1 MPLRHF
7 VHQGNPG
14 RSPKKVPQTIVIGVE
29 REIASRSISVKSFY
43 TRLVNSTCEIR
54 TDSLVQRT
62 HQFGRFEMQFPRHS
76 QTDEKSSAGRGLTIR
91 RAAALALAASVFLP
105 TTQAEAANSLLEL
118 FQQRRQQQAPQI
130 APQPELPKAATPKA
144 VAAPRPS
151 TPNTAAR
158 SVPPAQRVTVKG
170 PQIYDYKP
178 DALVN
183 VDFSALDMGVTA
195 ATEPATVDP
204 LTSGMSPIRP
214 KMHEETPGQR
224 AFDAAVDY
232 LKSVNVK
239 AEKEIAQAIV
249 DYYSNKRSFMWSAD
263 DKVLDRAK
271 DVAAFFARADEDG
284 LNPDEYAVTIPADT
298 FDAAAQAERQQK
310 LAEFEIR
317 MSARALRYAIDAG
330 EGRVIADRLSGFHDL
345 PRDRVD
351 PKAVLE
357 KLASESDP
365 AAYLHG
371 FQPDNE
377 QYAALKR
384 ELANTEPPAAEP
396 IRISLNGVI
405 KPGDA
410 NPQLGK
416 VVALISRHAP
426 ASYLAEHR
434 QVLDAHANGD
444 VYDPE
449 LVAAIKDYQKL
460 SGSTPDGVIGRNT
473 LSALQGEQ
481 SSIKRDRILYS
492 MERLRWLPHD
502 FGTRYVMVN
511 QPAYRAEYF
520 EDGKEK
526 LAMNVVI
533 GSPSHQ
539 TYFFYNKVQT
549 VVFNPSWGVPRSI
562 ILNEMLPKVMR
573 DTSYLDRNGYE
584 VYADGKKVS
593 ASAVNWSAVA
603 AGKAHVGIRQ
613 KPSLDNAL
621 GELKIL
627 FPNSHDI
634 YMHDTPAKSYFSR
647 DMRALSHG
655 CIRLERPRDMAA
667 AVMGTTVQDLD
678 KYFGKNERGI
688 KVKEP
693 VPVYISYFTAWPDA
707 SGQIRYYGDV
717 YDRDSSLQKAFDKTA
732 DSRLAAL

>member
-1 MPLRHF
+1 
-7 VHQGNPG
+7 
-14 RSPKKVPQTIVIGVE
+14 
-29 REIASRSISVKSFY
+29 
-43 TRLVNSTCEIR
+43 
-54 TDSLVQRT
+54 
-62 HQFGRFEMQFPRHS
+62 MQFSRHV
-76 QTDEKSSAGRGLTIR
+76 QKDDRNGDKRGLYIR
-91 RAAALALAASVFLP
+91 RAAALALAASVLLP
-105 TTQAEAANSLLEL
+105 TTQAQAANSLLEL
-118 FQQRRQQQAPQI
+118 FQQRRQQQAPQR
-130 APQPELPKAATPKA
+130 ELPKVSAPKA
-144 VAAPRPS
+144 AAAPRAS
-151 TPNTAAR
+151 TPRTAVR
-158 SVPPAQRVTVKG
+158 SLPPARRVTVKG
-170 PQIYDYKP
+170 PQIYDYRP
-178 DALVN
+178 DTLVN
-183 VDFSALDMGVTA
+183 IDFSALDLQVTA
-195 ATEPATVDP
+195 ATEAVKIDP
-204 LTSGMSPIRP
+204 LTSGMSPIGRQFS
-214 KMHEETPGQR
+214 EETPGER

-232 LKSVNVK
+232 LKSVDVK

-249 DYYSNKRSFMWSAD
+249 DYYSGKRSFIWVND
-263 DKVLDRAK
+263 GQVLDRAK
-271 DVAAFFARADEDG
+271 NVAAFFARADEDG
-284 LNPDEYAVTIPADT
+284 LDPDEYAATIPADS
-298 FDAAAQAERQQK
+298 FDASATAERQQK

-357 KLASESDP
+357 RLASESDP

-371 FQPDNE
+371 FQPANE

-384 ELANTEPPAAEP
+384 ELVNMEPPVGKP
-396 IRISLNGVI
+396 IRIALDGVI
-405 KPGDA
+405 KPGDTSD
-410 NPQLGK
+410 QLGK
-416 VVALISRHAP
+416 VIALITRHAP
-426 ASYLAEHR
+426 ADYLVQHR
-434 QVLDAHANGD
+434 DVLDAHANGD

-449 LVAAIKDYQKL
+449 LIAAIKDYQKL
-460 SGSTPDGVIGRNT
+460 SGSAPDGVIGRNT
-473 LSALQGEQ
+473 VAALQGEQ
-481 SSIKRDRILYS
+481 FSVKRDRILYS

-502 FGTRYVMVN
+502 FGQRYVMVN

-520 EDGKEK
+520 ENGTEK
-526 LAMNVVI
+526 LGMNVVI
-533 GSPSHQ
+533 GSPAHQ

-584 VYADGKKVS
+584 VYAGGKKVS

-627 FPNSHDI
+627 FPNAHDI

-667 AVMGTTVQDLD
+667 AVMGTSVHDLG

-688 KVKEP
+688 KVKQP

-707 SGQIRYYGDV
+707 NGDIRYYGDV
-717 YDRDSSLQKAFDKTA
+717 YGRDSGLQKAFNKTA
-732 DSRLAAL
+732 ESRLAVL

>member
-105 TTQAEAANSLLEL
+105 TAQAEAANSLLEL

-214 KMHEETPGQR
+214 KIHEETPGQR

-263 DKVLDRAK
+263 DKALDRAK
-271 DVAAFFARADEDG
+271 DVAALPVPMKTG
-284 LNPDEYAVTIPADT
+284 SIPT
-298 FDAAAQAERQQK
+298 NMRSRFPLILSMLPPAERQQK

-357 KLASESDP
+357 
-365 AAYLHG
+365 
-371 FQPDNE
+371 
-377 QYAALKR
+377 
-384 ELANTEPPAAEP
+384 
-396 IRISLNGVI
+396 
-405 KPGDA
+405 
-410 NPQLGK
+410 
-416 VVALISRHAP
+416 
-426 ASYLAEHR
+426 
-434 QVLDAHANGD
+434 
-444 VYDPE
+444 
-449 LVAAIKDYQKL
+449 
-460 SGSTPDGVIGRNT
+460 
-473 LSALQGEQ
+473 
-481 SSIKRDRILYS
+481 
-492 MERLRWLPHD
+492 
-502 FGTRYVMVN
+502 
-511 QPAYRAEYF
+511 
-520 EDGKEK
+520 
-526 LAMNVVI
+526 
-533 GSPSHQ
+533 
-539 TYFFYNKVQT
+539 
-549 VVFNPSWGVPRSI
+549 
-562 ILNEMLPKVMR
+562 
-573 DTSYLDRNGYE
+573 
-584 VYADGKKVS
+584 
-593 ASAVNWSAVA
+593 NWRR
-603 AGKAHVGIRQ
+603 KA
-613 KPSLDNAL
+613 
-621 GELKIL
+621 
-627 FPNSHDI
+627 
-634 YMHDTPAKSYFSR
+634 
-647 DMRALSHG
+647 
-655 CIRLERPRDMAA
+655 IRLPICMASSR
-667 AVMGTTVQDLD
+667 TTS
-678 KYFGKNERGI
+678 NM
-688 KVKEP
+688 
-693 VPVYISYFTAWPDA
+693 WP
-707 SGQIRYYGDV
+707 
-717 YDRDSSLQKAFDKTA
+717 
-732 DSRLAAL
+732 

>member
-1 MPLRHF
+1 MD
-7 VHQGNPG
+7 Q
-14 RSPKKVPQTIVIGVE
+14 
-29 REIASRSISVKSFY
+29 
-43 TRLVNSTCEIR
+43 
-54 TDSLVQRT
+54 
-62 HQFGRFEMQFPRHS
+62 
-76 QTDEKSSAGRGLTIR
+76 KSSAGRGINIR
-91 RAAALALAASVFLP
+91 HAAAIALAASVFLP
-105 TTQAEAANSLLEL
+105 TAQAEAANSLLEL
-118 FQQRRQQQAPQI
+118 FQQRRQQQVQPAQPVQPQ
-130 APQPELPKAATPKA
+130 
-144 VAAPRPS
+144 AAPRAPVA
-151 TPNTAAR
+151 PNAVSAPRAAVR
-158 SVPPAQRVTVKG
+158 SLPPAQRVTVKG

-183 VDFSALDMGVTA
+183 IDFSALDMQVTA
-195 ATEPATVDP
+195 ATEPAVVDP

-214 KMHEETPGQR
+214 QIREETPGQR

-249 DYYSNKRSFMWSAD
+249 DYYSNERSFMWSAD
-263 DKVLDRAK
+263 HKVLDRAK
-271 DVAAFFARADEDG
+271 NVAAFFARADEDG
-284 LNPDEYAVTIPADT
+284 LNPDEYAVTIPADS
-298 FDAAAQAERQQK
+298 FDATVETERQQK

-330 EGRVIADRLSGFHDL
+330 EGRVVADRLSGFHDL
-345 PRDRVD
+345 PRNRVD

-357 KLASESDP
+357 RLATESDP
-365 AAYLHG
+365 SAYLHG
-371 FQPDNE
+371 FQPSNE

-384 ELANTEPPAAEP
+384 ELANTEPPSAEP
-396 IRISLNGVI
+396 IRLSLNGII
-405 KPGDA
+405 KPGDT
-410 NPQLGK
+410 NDQLSK

-426 ASYLAEHR
+426 ADYLAEHK
-434 QVLDAHANGD
+434 QALDTHASGD

-460 SGSTPDGVIGRNT
+460 SGGTPDGIIGRNT
-473 LSALQGEQ
+473 VSALQGEQ
-481 SSIKRDRILYS
+481 SSVKRDRILYS

-533 GSPSHQ
+533 GSPTHQ

-584 VYADGKKVS
+584 VYVGGKKVS

-627 FPNSHDI
+627 FPNAHDI

-667 AVMGTTVQDLD
+667 AVLGTSVTDLQ

-693 VPVYISYFTAWPDA
+693 VPVFISYFTAWPEAD
-707 SGQIRYYGDV
+707 GKIHYYGDV
-717 YDRDSSLQKAFDKTA
+717 YNRDAGLQKAFDKTA

>member
-1 MPLRHF
+1 M
-7 VHQGNPG
+7 
-14 RSPKKVPQTIVIGVE
+14 
-29 REIASRSISVKSFY
+29 
-43 TRLVNSTCEIR
+43 
-54 TDSLVQRT
+54 
-62 HQFGRFEMQFPRHS
+62 
-76 QTDEKSSAGRGLTIR
+76 
-91 RAAALALAASVFLP
+91 
-105 TTQAEAANSLLEL
+105 
-118 FQQRRQQQAPQI
+118 
-130 APQPELPKAATPKA
+130 
-144 VAAPRPS
+144 
-151 TPNTAAR
+151 
-158 SVPPAQRVTVKG
+158 
-170 PQIYDYKP
+170 
-178 DALVN
+178 
-183 VDFSALDMGVTA
+183 
-195 ATEPATVDP
+195 
-204 LTSGMSPIRP
+204 
-214 KMHEETPGQR
+214 
-224 AFDAAVDY
+224 
-232 LKSVNVK
+232 
-239 AEKEIAQAIV
+239 
-249 DYYSNKRSFMWSAD
+249 
-263 DKVLDRAK
+263 
-271 DVAAFFARADEDG
+271 
-284 LNPDEYAVTIPADT
+284 
-298 FDAAAQAERQQK
+298 
-310 LAEFEIR
+310 
-317 MSARALRYAIDAG
+317 
-330 EGRVIADRLSGFHDL
+330 
-345 PRDRVD
+345 
-351 PKAVLE
+351 
-357 KLASESDP
+357 
-365 AAYLHG
+365 
-371 FQPDNE
+371 
-377 QYAALKR
+377 KR
-384 ELANTEPPAAEP
+384 ELANTEPPSAEP
-396 IRISLNGVI
+396 IRISLNGII
-405 KPGDA
+405 KPGDT
-410 NPQLGK
+410 NDQLSK

-426 ASYLAEHR
+426 AGYLAQHK
-434 QVLDAHANGD
+434 QVLDTHASGD

-449 LVAAIKDYQKL
+449 LVSAIKDYQKL

-533 GSPSHQ
+533 GSPTHQ

-584 VYADGKKVS
+584 VYAGGKKVS

-627 FPNSHDI
+627 FPNAHDI

-667 AVMGTTVQDLD
+667 AVLGTSVTDLE

-693 VPVYISYFTAWPDA
+693 VPVFISYFTAWPEAD
-707 SGQIRYYGDV
+707 GKIHYYGDV
-717 YDRDSSLQKAFDKTA
+717 YDRDSGLQKAFDKTA
-732 DSRLAAL
+732 GSRLAAL

>member
-1 MPLRHF
+1 
-7 VHQGNPG
+7 
-14 RSPKKVPQTIVIGVE
+14 
-29 REIASRSISVKSFY
+29 
-43 TRLVNSTCEIR
+43 
-54 TDSLVQRT
+54 
-62 HQFGRFEMQFPRHS
+62 MQFSRHS
-76 QTDEKSSAGRGLTIR
+76 QMDEKSSAARGQNIR
-91 RAAALALAASVFLP
+91 RAAAIALAASVFLP
-105 TTQAEAANSLLEL
+105 TAQAQAANSLMEL
-118 FQQRRQQQAPQI
+118 FQQRRQQQVQPAQPVQPQVTPRAPV
-130 APQPELPKAATPKA
+130 APKA
-144 VAAPRPS
+144 VSAPR
-151 TPNTAAR
+151 AAVR
-158 SVPPAQRVTVKG
+158 SLPPVQRVTVKG

-178 DALVN
+178 DTLVN
-183 VDFSALDMGVTA
+183 IDFSALDMQVTA
-195 ATEPATVDP
+195 ATEPVTVDP

-214 KMHEETPGQR
+214 QIREETPGQR
-224 AFDAAVDY
+224 AFDAATNY

-249 DYYSNKRSFMWSAD
+249 DYYSSQRSFMWSAD

-271 DVAAFFARADEDG
+271 NVAAFFARADEDG
-284 LNPDEYAVTIPADT
+284 LNPDEYAVTIPADN
-298 FDAAAQAERQQK
+298 FDGAAESERQQK

-345 PRDRVD
+345 PRNRVD
-351 PKAVLE
+351 LKAVLE

-371 FQPDNE
+371 FQPSNE

-384 ELANTEPPAAEP
+384 ELANTEPPSAEP
-396 IRISLNGVI
+396 IRISLNGII
-405 KPGDA
+405 KPGDT
-410 NPQLGK
+410 NDQLSK

-426 ASYLAEHR
+426 AGYLAQHK
-434 QVLDAHANGD
+434 QVLDTHASGD

-449 LVAAIKDYQKL
+449 LVSAIKDYQKL

-533 GSPSHQ
+533 GSPTHQ

-584 VYADGKKVS
+584 VYAGGKKVS

-627 FPNSHDI
+627 FPNAHDI

-667 AVMGTTVQDLD
+667 AVLGTSVTDLE

-693 VPVYISYFTAWPDA
+693 VPVFISYFTAWPEAD
-707 SGQIRYYGDV
+707 GKIHYYGDV
-717 YDRDSSLQKAFDKTA
+717 YDRDSGLQKAFDKTA
-732 DSRLAAL
+732 GSRLAAL

>member
-1 MPLRHF
+1 MD
-7 VHQGNPG
+7 QMSN
-14 RSPKKVPQTIVIGVE
+14 
-29 REIASRSISVKSFY
+29 A
-43 TRLVNSTCEIR
+43 
-54 TDSLVQRT
+54 
-62 HQFGRFEMQFPRHS
+62 
-76 QTDEKSSAGRGLTIR
+76 ARGQNIR
-91 RAAALALAASVFLP
+91 RAAAIALAASVFLP
-105 TTQAEAANSLLEL
+105 MAQAQAANSLMEF
-118 FQQRRQQQAPQI
+118 FQQRRQQQVQPAQPVQPQVAPR
-130 APQPELPKAATPKA
+130 AP
-144 VAAPRPS
+144 AAPNAVSAPR
-151 TPNTAAR
+151 AAVR
-158 SVPPAQRVTVKG
+158 SLPPVQRVTVKG

-178 DALVN
+178 DSLVN
-183 VDFSALDMGVTA
+183 IDFSALDMQVTA
-195 ATEPATVDP
+195 ATEPTTVDP

-214 KMHEETPGQR
+214 QLREETPGER
-224 AFDAAVDY
+224 AFDAAANY

-249 DYYSNKRSFMWSAD
+249 DYYSSQRSFMWSAD

-271 DVAAFFARADEDG
+271 NVAAFFARADEDG
-284 LNPDEYAVTIPADT
+284 LNPDEYAVTIPADS
-298 FDAAAQAERQQK
+298 FDTTAEAERQQK

-345 PRDRVD
+345 PRNRVD
-351 PKAVLE
+351 PNAVLE
-357 KLASESDP
+357 KLASENDP

-371 FQPDNE
+371 FQPSNE

-384 ELANTEPPAAEP
+384 ELANTEPPSAEP
-396 IRISLNGVI
+396 VRISLNGII
-405 KPGDA
+405 KPGDI
-410 NPQLGK
+410 NDQLSK

-426 ASYLAEHR
+426 ASYLAQHK
-434 QVLDAHANGD
+434 QVLDAHASGD

-460 SGSTPDGVIGRNT
+460 SGGTPDGIIGRNT
-473 LSALQGEQ
+473 VSALQGEQ

-533 GSPSHQ
+533 GSPTHQ

-593 ASAVNWSAVA
+593 ASTVNWSAVA

-627 FPNSHDI
+627 FPNTHDI

-667 AVMGTTVQDLD
+667 AVLGTSVTDLE

-693 VPVYISYFTAWPDA
+693 VPVFISYFTAWPEAD
-707 SGQIRYYGDV
+707 GKVHYYGDV
-717 YDRDSSLQKAFDKTA
+717 YDRDSGLQKAFDKTA
-732 DSRLAAL
+732 GSRLAAL